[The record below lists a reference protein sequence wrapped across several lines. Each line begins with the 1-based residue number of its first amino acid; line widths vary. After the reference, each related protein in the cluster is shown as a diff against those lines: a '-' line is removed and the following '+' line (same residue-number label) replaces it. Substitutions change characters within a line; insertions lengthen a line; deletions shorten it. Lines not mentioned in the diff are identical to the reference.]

1 MLKLPLPLA
10 IQLVKTSLKPL
21 NRLRLDKRPVSVM
34 FVAEPIPVIVMR
46 LSLSFLSV
54 CFLLLAFA
62 SCRGPEGPQGPV
74 GPQGPAGPTGA
85 TGLTGSTGQAGQ
97 SGTPGSTTVVTLVQ
111 GATNVLQITYP
122 ARTHNGTNDLAL
134 SFPASS
140 SLTFDQIEKSLFYVY
155 LKQSITTADN
165 FKLAYWFAV
174 PGQTPVA
181 NFYGYYI
188 FPGNSG
194 LSAGLF
200 IRRTTNFRL
209 GPEDFDAVRVVVV
222 PASLLINGRLAINFQ
237 DYESVRQAFGLF
249 D

>member
-1 MLKLPLPLA
+1 
-10 IQLVKTSLKPL
+10 
-21 NRLRLDKRPVSVM
+21 
-34 FVAEPIPVIVMR
+34 MR
-46 LSLSFLSV
+46 LTLTFLSAL
-54 CFLLLAFA
+54 FLVVAFA
-62 SCRGPEGPQGPV
+62 ACRGPEGPQGTV
-74 GPQGPAGPTGA
+74 GPQGPVGPTGTTGA
-85 TGLTGSTGQAGQ
+85 TGSTGATGQ
-97 SGTPGSTTVVTLVQ
+97 SGAPSSTTVVTLVQ
-111 GATNVLQITYP
+111 GTANVLQITYP

-155 LKQSITTADN
+155 VKITTTTADN
-165 FKLAYWFAV
+165 FKLAYWYPV

-181 NFYGYYI
+181 NFYSYYI

-222 PASLLINGRLAINFQ
+222 PASLLINGRLAVNFQ
-237 DYESVRQAFGLF
+237 DYESVRQAFRLV